1 MNKLYEKNELT
12 FALVC
17 IAAYCALQ
25 SAANPLNR
33 LLGVDYAAS
42 ALLGIAQAAALFLFL
57 KTIQI
62 RILGNTGFIGIIVS
76 HPLVINIGILRF
88 FSRIRGTVRRCYGGH
103 PNRQTGSTLSYW
115 RQRAR

>member
-42 ALLGIAQAAALFLFL
+42 ALLGIAQAAA
-57 KTIQI
+57 K
-62 RILGNTGFIGIIVS
+62 
-76 HPLVINIGILRF
+76 
-88 FSRIRGTVRRCYGGH
+88 
-103 PNRQTGSTLSYW
+103 
-115 RQRAR
+115 